1 MEIKVLGAEGCP
13 TCTNLQQMVIN
24 VLSELNIPA
33 AVSKVVDVDEVLKYD
48 VYSLPG
54 LVINEQVMA
63 KGRVPSKS
71 EIINWV
77 KEIANLD

>member
-1 MEIKVLGAEGCP
+1 MEIKVLGAEGCQV
-13 TCTNLQQMVIN
+13 CTNLQQTVIN
-24 VLSELNIPA
+24 VLSELKVPA

-77 KEIANLD
+77 KEATKLG